1 MSEYVALIPT
11 IQAATT
17 SPNPVYINSQ
27 FTISV
32 SVSEIEKILYPEI
45 WYSGEIYSGEV

>member
-1 MSEYVALIPT
+1 MDEYIVLIPT
-11 IQAATT
+11 IQAASV
-17 SPNPVYINSQ
+17 SPAPVSINSK